1 MKKALYAA
9 PAMVLA
15 LCVAATSFAGP
26 SCGSDSKA
34 SATSAKVASSKGAGG
49 AHCEGMEGAKGA
61 MAAKECGV
69 KANQVMYSFAV
80 PAVECDHCVDKINS
94 AALAKNGIVC
104 SHVDLTS
111 KTAYFIVDKKMS
123 KNDVSKVI
131 TAAGFKNKFSA
142 SGDKAVKSFHAAFA
156 SGDKSVSCCSRDKDK
171 V

>member
-9 PAMVLA
+9 PVMLLA
-15 LCVAATSFAGP
+15 LCVAGTSLAGP
-26 SCGSDSKA
+26 NCGSDSKA
-34 SATSAKVASSKGAGG
+34 SAATAKVASAKGAGG
-49 AHCEGMEGAKGA
+49 AHCEGMEGAKA

-80 PAVECDHCVDKINS
+80 PSVECDHCVNSINK
-94 AALAKNGIVC
+94 AAMAKNGIHC

-123 KNDVSKVI
+123 KTDVAKLI

-142 SGDKAVKSFHAAFA
+142 QGDKAVKNFHAAFA
-156 SGDKSVSCCSRDKDK
+156 SGDKSVACCSKDKDK

>member
-1 MKKALYAA
+1 MKKVWTAA
-9 PAMVLA
+9 PVMLLA

-26 SCGSDSKA
+26 NCGSDSKA
-34 SATSAKVASSKGAGG
+34 SAATASSKGAGG
-49 AHCEGMEGAKGA
+49 SHCEGMSGAKGA
-61 MAAKECGV
+61 MASKECNVG
-69 KANQVMYSFAV
+69 ANQVMYSFAV
-80 PAVECDHCVDKINS
+80 PAVECDHCVDSINK
-94 AALAKNGIVC
+94 AALAKSGIVC

-111 KTAYFIVDKKMS
+111 RTAYFIVDKKMS

-156 SGDKSVSCCSRDKDK
+156 SGDKSVACCSKDK